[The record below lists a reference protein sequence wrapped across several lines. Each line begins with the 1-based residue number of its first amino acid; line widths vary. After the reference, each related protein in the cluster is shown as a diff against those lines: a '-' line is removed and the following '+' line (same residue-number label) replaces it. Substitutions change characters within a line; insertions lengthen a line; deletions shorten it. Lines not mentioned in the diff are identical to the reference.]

1 MRITAN
7 RRAPSARGIFSPLR
21 HPVFRRI
28 WSASLLSNL
37 GILVLGVGAAWT
49 MTQISSSADM
59 VALVQTSLMLPVA
72 LVSTPAG
79 AIADMFDRRIVG
91 IVALSIALAGSISL
105 LALAWLGV
113 VTPVLLL
120 VSCFIIGSGMALFG
134 PAWQAS
140 VSEQVPAEALPSA
153 VALNGISYNIARSF
167 GPAIGGVIVA
177 SAGAAAAFA
186 MNALL
191 YLPLLVVLFLW
202 RRLKEPSRLPP
213 ERMARAVISG
223 VRYIVHSPSIRIV
236 LGRTLVTGIA
246 GGSVSALMPFVAR
259 DLLHGGAQTYG
270 VMLGAFGMGAVIGAL
285 SISTLRGRLGDEV
298 SVRLCMVVMGVCVA
312 GVAISRSP
320 MLTGSAL
327 VFAGAAWTASVT
339 VFNVG
344 VQLAAPRWVAGR
356 ALAAYQAAIAGGIA
370 LGSWVWGSAANVI
383 GVEGALL
390 ISGAT
395 LFASPV
401 LGLWM
406 RMPTVSGPNEL
417 SLDVLA
423 DPEVRLS
430 LTPRSG
436 PIVIEIEYRVDPAK
450 ARLFYAVMQH
460 VQLSRQRNGAY
471 GWSIARDIA
480 DPELWTERFHCPT
493 WHDYLRQRSRS
504 TASERALHVRANEFH
519 IGPEPIPNSPH
530 VGTAYRICALERGHA
545 RSINRGCH
553 TDYEPGERPL
563 IKIAPDHRLCALR
576 QRQMAELLLRPL
588 PGILFAVDTL
598 ALALKEERA
607 MYFPSSRCRRSGDG
621 SPYCQLLGWR
631 V

>member
-1 MRITAN
+1 MGGYLAKSASMMRHEAN
-7 RRAPSARGIFSPLR
+7 KPVSPAPGIFSPLR
-21 HPVFRRI
+21 YAVFRRI
-28 WSASLLSNL
+28 WTASLLSNL
-37 GILVLGVGAAWT
+37 GLLVLGVGAAWS
-49 MTQISSSADM
+49 MTKISSSTSM

-91 IVALSIALAGSISL
+91 LVALSIALAGSISL
-105 LALAWLGV
+105 SVLAWLGV
-113 VTPVLLL
+113 MTPALLL

-177 SAGAAAAFA
+177 SAGAVAAFIT
-186 MNALL
+186 NALL
-191 YLPLLVVLFLW
+191 YLPLLIVLFFW

-213 ERMARAVISG
+213 ERLARAVISG
-223 VRYIVHSPSIRIV
+223 VRYIVHSPPIRIV

-246 GGSVSALMPFVAR
+246 GGSVSALMPIVAR

-285 SISTLRGRLGDEV
+285 NISKLRGRLGDEV
-298 SVRLCMVVMGVCVA
+298 SIRLCMIVMGVCVVL
-312 GVAISRSP
+312 VAISRLPVLS
-320 MLTGSAL
+320 GSAL
-327 VFAGAAWTASVT
+327 VFAGAGWTASVT
-339 VFNVG
+339 LFNVG

-356 ALAAYQAAIAGGIA
+356 ALAAYQAAITGGIA
-370 LGSWVWGSAANVI
+370 LGSWMWGSVANVI

-390 ISGAT
+390 ISGAA
-395 LFASPV
+395 LVASPL

-471 GWSIARDIA
+471 GWSIARDLA
-480 DPELWTERFHCPT
+480 DPQLWTERYHCPT
-493 WHDYLRQRSRS
+493 WYDYLRQRSRS
-504 TASERALHVRANEFH
+504 TASERALHLRANEFH
-519 IGPEPIPNSPH
+519 IGPEPI
-530 VGTAYRICALERGHA
+530 RIRRMLERPIGSVRWKDDTPD
-545 RSINRGCH
+545 RSTGDVAPIAS
-553 TDYEPGERPL
+553 PG
-563 IKIAPDHRLCALR
+563 
-576 QRQMAELLLRPL
+576 
-588 PGILFAVDTL
+588 
-598 ALALKEERA
+598 
-607 MYFPSSRCRRSGDG
+607 SG
-621 SPYCQLLGWR
+621 P
-631 V
+631 